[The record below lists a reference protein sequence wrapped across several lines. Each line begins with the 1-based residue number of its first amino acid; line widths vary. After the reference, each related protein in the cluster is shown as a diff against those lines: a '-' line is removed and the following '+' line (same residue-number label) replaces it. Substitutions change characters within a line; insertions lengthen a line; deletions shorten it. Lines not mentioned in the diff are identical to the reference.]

1 MDTVGHGGQQVA
13 EMGTDLQGA
22 LSLVGETVS
31 SKHVSAVVTAHR
43 ELPGASGEVSASC
56 RLSDEHK

>member
-1 MDTVGHGGQQVA
+1 MDTVGHGEQKVA

-31 SKHVSAVVTAHR
+31 SKHVSAGVRVH
-43 ELPGASGEVSASC
+43 LGVLLSASC
-56 RLSDEHK
+56 RSSDEHR